1 MGRDHTGVRR
11 PCKQKVRS
19 TSKVPPPIENPIQHA
34 WQFDVLARFADAAAI
49 LSETGEILRTFRQ
62 IENRA
67 TALLSDVGEL
77 EPGSVVA
84 VQIGNHPDWPSLLL
98 ACFRAGV
105 IPLPLGRHMEET
117 ERDVAL
123 ETCGARGLF
132 TASGDELGW
141 KTLPAKS
148 AHLPDADLLKLTSGT
163 TSAPRAVRFRASQ
176 LLADCRNICSTMG
189 ITAADLNYG
198 AIPISHSYGF
208 SNLLLPL
215 LCEGVPMVVSDDR
228 MPRAILNGL
237 AATGATV
244 FPGMPV
250 FYDKLAALEPRPELP
265 RLRLCI
271 SAGAPLT
278 RAVAERFTGSFG
290 LKIHTFYGSS
300 ECGGIGYERSD
311 EPVYHEGSVG
321 TPMDNVQ
328 ITPEPDGRIVIRG
341 EAVADGYYPFDEPEV
356 LGDGR
361 FIPGDLIEWRDGAM
375 YLAGRA
381 SDLINIAGRK
391 LNPAEVEAQL
401 AAFPGVKQAVVFGVP
416 SRLRGEE
423 PVACLAGEGLTRDGL
438 TRFCEERL
446 SQWQRPRDF
455 WIVPEI
461 AVNERGKISRR
472 ALAEQYLA
480 TGGAS

>member
-1 MGRDHTGVRR
+1 M
-11 PCKQKVRS
+11 RS
-19 TSKVPPPIENPIQHA
+19 SKEDPAEAKNPILAA
-34 WQFDVLARFADAAAI
+34 WGETVKRRGNDAAIVA
-49 LSETGEILRTFRQ
+49 ENGKVLRTFAQ
-62 IENRA
+62 IDEQARDFA
-67 TALLSDVGEL
+67 VSFRTLSGGVVGI
-77 EPGSVVA
+77 
-84 VQIGNHPDWPSLLL
+84 QIGNHPGWPAFVL
-98 ACFRAGV
+98 AMWRAGV
-105 IPLPLGRHMEET
+105 VVLPLGRHMAEDELQTALRTCSATAVFQRET
-117 ERDVAL
+117 EEVPFEEMRKAI
-123 ETCGARGLF
+123 GAGI
-132 TASGDELGW
+132 
-141 KTLPAKS
+141 S
-148 AHLPDADLLKLTSGT
+148 ANTWAVDPPIWEGEPPVLLKLTSGT

-198 AIPISHSYGF
+198 VIPISHSYGF

-215 LCEGVPMVVSDDR
+215 ICEGVPMVVSDDR

-237 AATGATV
+237 AATGTTV

-278 RAVAERFTGSFG
+278 RAVAERFTERFG

-300 ECGGIGYERSD
+300 ECGGIGYDRSE

-321 TPMDNVQ
+321 TPMNYVQ

-341 EAVADGYYPFDEPEV
+341 DAVADGYFPVDEPET
-356 LGDGR
+356 LGAHQ
-361 FIPGDLIEWRDGAM
+361 FIPGDLIDWRDGTM
-375 YLAGRA
+375 FLAGRA

-391 LNPAEVEAQL
+391 LNPAEVESQL
-401 AAFPGVKQAVVFGVP
+401 ASFPGVKQAIVFGVP

-423 PVACLAGEGLTRDGL
+423 PVACLAGEGITREGL
-438 TRFCEERL
+438 MRFCEERL

-480 TGGAS
+480 SSGAA